1 MIDENSSSLM
11 LLDIMRGFSV
21 LDINSK
27 TYYFKHFTISDL
39 LEVDEFTFLSYKDS
53 MKLGVKNK
61 EQLIADAI
69 KTGAW
74 SQKEEDK
81 IKSLEWMID
90 KSNEALN
97 KITDNNQRGSFLKSI
112 EKQQE
117 ELNSINS
124 KRTALFVYSAENLSE
139 KKKIQKI
146 LASCLFLDKEFTK
159 CVDED
164 DLPELSYHVFQKI
177 SQYSSRN
184 AILKAIYFTHF
195 FELFSIQHRNP
206 LLLFN
211 KTLCDLTVF
220 QKNLLMYSNT
230 LLSKIKNLQ
239 IPKEYFSDPVK
250 IYEFKESSGE
260 ERSSNTTVGIDD
272 IKAKMKANNGK
283 IKAED
288 LLS

>member
-117 ELNSINS
+117 ELNSINY
-124 KRTALFVYSAENLSE
+124 KRANLFIYSAENLSE
-139 KKKIQKI
+139 KKKVQKI
-146 LASCLFLDKEFTK
+146 LASCLFFDKEFTQ
-159 CVDED
+159 CVDEN
-164 DLPELSYHVFQKI
+164 DLSELSYYVFQKI
-177 SQYSSRN
+177 SQYSSKN

-239 IPKEYFSDPVK
+239 IPKEYFSDPLK
-250 IYEFKESSGE
+250 IYEFKELSGE